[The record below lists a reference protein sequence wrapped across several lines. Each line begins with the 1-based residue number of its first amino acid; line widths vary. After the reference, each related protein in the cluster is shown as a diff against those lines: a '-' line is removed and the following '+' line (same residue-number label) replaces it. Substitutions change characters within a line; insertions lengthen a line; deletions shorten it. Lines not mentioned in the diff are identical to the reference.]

1 MLEATPLDE
10 MVDGASGFR
19 PHWRWLLG
27 GLAALGH
34 EALAERAAELDRIF
48 ADAEDGA
55 LAIGGGA
62 AAGWRCDPIPLLLP
76 AAEFDALTAG
86 LVQRARLLDAILRD
100 VYGPQRL
107 LSDGLLPPAL
117 VYANP
122 AFLRPCRMEVGRE
135 GGLLH
140 LYAADLLRAPDG
152 RWHVIAD
159 RTAGLGGVAHVPENR
174 RILVRHLPELAR
186 MRELRRPQ
194 AFFDLW
200 QDGLQRLA
208 GSGAVN
214 PGVALLSEGHAN
226 PAWIEHVLLARALSC
241 ALVEPGDLSVRE
253 GGLYLKTLR
262 GLQHVDVLL
271 RCLDGRRIDPL
282 EPDQSPQHGVAGLL
296 QAMRG
301 GFVRMVNDPGAG
313 FAEAPA
319 LAAFLPRLAERLL
332 GEPLQ
337 VPGAQTFWLGEA
349 AGRAALEANP
359 QRWLL
364 RHAVDGTLPSVVPAA
379 LEESEGR
386 RLLRRLTAAPSD
398 YAIAERLSASLA
410 PSARPGVVGLEP
422 RPVIL
427 RLFLTFDG
435 KQWQA
440 MQGGLGR
447 VLGPPDPRTGRR
459 GALRHTKDVWITA
472 EETGEIQG
480 SPLSRM
486 VAVPLRRGSADL
498 PSRVAEN
505 FFWLGRY
512 LERLEGAARLLR
524 AAAIR
529 LLQPAPSPRE
539 LAELASLSGCL
550 VRADL
555 LDDEL
560 VQGQSG
566 LLGGGALSHALLRAA
581 RENGPLFGL
590 LGQVSR
596 LADGLRDRLTGE
608 VHLALQLGLREIVE
622 RLRAVPG
629 AAEKR
634 SLEALAEA
642 AATVLGFAAT
652 LAGLAAENMVRGG
665 GRLFLDLGRRVERG
679 QAICAELARLLAQP
693 SVGGRP
699 ALLEPGLRLALEL
712 RDSVITYRS
721 RYLTVLQAGP
731 VLDLV
736 LAEEGNPR
744 GLAFQLA
751 AARDMLA
758 ELEGVADS
766 PLAMTA
772 ADLLAEVHVMVREV
786 AEASVQAE
794 AASLL
799 APRLVAMTGE
809 IAQLSDRITRRW
821 FALLPAPQALG
832 TAAAVRLRG
841 AA

>member
-1 MLEATPLDE
+1 VSEAVPLDE
-10 MVDGASGFR
+10 MVDGASGVR

-48 ADAEDGA
+48 ADADDGA
-55 LAIGGGA
+55 LAIGGSA
-62 AAGWRCDPIPLLLP
+62 ASHWRCDPIPLLLP
-76 AAEFDALTAG
+76 VAEFDDLTAG
-86 LVQRARLLDAILRD
+86 LVQRARLLDAILQD
-100 VYGPQRL
+100 VYGSQRL

-117 VYANP
+117 VFGNP
-122 AFLRPCRMEVGRE
+122 AFLRSCRMVAGRE
-135 GGLLH
+135 AGLLH

-159 RTAGLGGVAHVPENR
+159 RTAGAGGVAHVPENR
-174 RILVRHLPELAR
+174 RILVRHLPELGR
-186 MRELRRPQ
+186 IRELRRPQ

-200 QDGLQRLA
+200 QDGLQCLA
-208 GSGAVN
+208 GSGAAN
-214 PGVALLSEGHAN
+214 PGVALLSEGQVN

-241 ALVEPGDLSVRE
+241 ALVEPGDLSVRD
-253 GGLYLKTLR
+253 GVLYLKTLR
-262 GLQHVDVLL
+262 GLQRVDVLL

-282 EPDQSPQHGVAGLL
+282 EPGQSPQHGVAGLL
-296 QAMRG
+296 QAMRNG
-301 GFVRMVNDPGAG
+301 AVRMVNDPGAG
-313 FAEAPA
+313 FAEAPG
-319 LAAFLPRLAERLL
+319 LAAFLPRLAERIL
-332 GEPLQ
+332 GEPLR
-337 VPGAQTFWLGEA
+337 VPGVQTFWLGET
-349 AGRAALEANP
+349 AGRTLLEASP
-359 QRWLL
+359 ERWLV
-364 RHAVDGTLPSVVPAA
+364 RHAVDGTVPSVVLAA
-379 LEESEGR
+379 LEESER
-386 RLLRRLTAAPSD
+386 QRLLQRLATAPD
-398 YAIAERLSASLA
+398 NYAIAERLPASLA

-422 RPVIL
+422 VPVIL
-427 RLFLTFDG
+427 RLFLIFDG
-435 KQWQA
+435 RQWHA

-459 GALRHTKDVWITA
+459 GALRRTKDVWITA
-472 EETGEIQG
+472 DETSELQ
-480 SPLSRM
+480 SPSLSR
-486 VAVPLRRGSADL
+486 VTAVPVRRGSADL

-524 AAAIR
+524 AAATR

-539 LAELASLSGCL
+539 LTELASLSGCL

-566 LLGGGALSHALLRAA
+566 LLSGGALAHALLRAA

-596 LADGLRDRLTGE
+596 LADGLRDRLTSE
-608 VHLALQLGLREIVE
+608 VHLALQRGLREIAE

-629 AAEKR
+629 SAEKR
-634 SLEALAEA
+634 SVEALAEA

-679 QAICAELARLLAQP
+679 QAICAELARLLFEPGAASQP
-693 SVGGRP
+693 AR
-699 ALLEPGLRLALEL
+699 LEPGLRLALEL

-721 RYLTVLQAGP
+721 RYLTALQAGP

-736 LAEEGNPR
+736 LADESNPR
-744 GLAFQLA
+744 GLAFQLV
-751 AARDMLA
+751 AARDMIA
-758 ELEGVADS
+758 ELEGVAES
-766 PLAMTA
+766 PLAISA
-772 ADLLAEVHVMVREV
+772 ADLLAEVQTMVREV
-786 AEASVQAE
+786 VEAAVQAE
-794 AASLL
+794 AASHL
-799 APRLVAMTGE
+799 APRLVAMTGA
-809 IAQLSDRITRRW
+809 IAELSDRIARRW
-821 FALLPAPQALG
+821 FALLPAPYALG
-832 TAAAVRLRG
+832 TPVAIRLRG